1 MNKQRLI
8 AFFILLI
15 MSFGVNIAVAEPYTV
30 TIFTL
35 PKAGEVNKTR
45 VGAAAEAE
53 NTIIQINLQNAFK
66 DAGAAF
72 TAAFKERK
80 LIFAD
85 YEPYDAKTKKMIPW
99 TYANFPQ
106 ILIALADGNLE
117 FQSKK

>member
-1 MNKQRLI
+1 MNKQLLT
-8 AFFILLI
+8 AFFILLS
-15 MSFGVNIAVAEPYTV
+15 MSLGVNIAVAEPYTV

-35 PKAGEVNKTR
+35 PKAGEGNKTR
-45 VGAAAEAE
+45 VGAAAEAA
-53 NTIIQINLQNAFK
+53 TIQINLQNAFK

-72 TAAFKERK
+72 TEAFKERK

-85 YEPYDAKTKKMIPW
+85 YEPYDAKTKKLIPW